1 MVPVVDRLKTEY
13 DGVVEFR
20 IINVESDPEG
30 AQLASQFGLQYVP
43 SFVFLGSD
51 GSQQNQL
58 VGEVS
63 EERLRSALDA
73 LQ

>member
-13 DGVVEFR
+13 EGVVEFR
-20 IINVESDPEG
+20 IINVDSDPEG
-30 AQLASQFGLQYVP
+30 AQLATTFGLQYVP

-51 GSQQNQL
+51 GSQQELL
-58 VGEVS
+58 VGELS
-63 EERLRSALDA
+63 EEQMRTALDS

>member
-1 MVPVVDRLKTEY
+1 MVPVVDRLKSEY
-13 DGVVEFR
+13 EGVVEFR

-30 AQLASQFGLQYVP
+30 ARLASGFGLQYVP
-43 SFVFLGSD
+43 SFVFIGSD
-51 GSQQNQL
+51 GAEQSRL

-63 EERLRSALDA
+63 EEQMRSALDA

>member
-1 MVPVVDRLKTEY
+1 MVDRLKTEY
-13 DGVVEFR
+13 EGVVEFR

-30 AQLASQFGLQYVP
+30 GRLASGFGIQYVP

-51 GSQQNQL
+51 GNQKDLL

-63 EERLRSALDA
+63 EEQLRASLDA

>member
-13 DGVVEFR
+13 EGIVEFR

-30 AQLASQFGLQYVP
+30 GKLASGFGLQYVP

-63 EERLRSALDA
+63 EEQMRAALDA
-73 LQ
+73 LK